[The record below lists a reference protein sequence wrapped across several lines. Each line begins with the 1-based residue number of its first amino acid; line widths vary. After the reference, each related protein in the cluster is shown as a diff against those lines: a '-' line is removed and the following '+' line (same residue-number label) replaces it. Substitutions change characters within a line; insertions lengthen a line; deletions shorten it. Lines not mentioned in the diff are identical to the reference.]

1 MRHCL
6 TLILLVFSFTVCAKT
21 ISARQGIVY
30 HVSPKIQRHLHAAIK
45 KIQLS
50 GSSKIVLLI
59 DTKNISFLKN
69 SGAHIGNSRFYEIS
83 ICKNVPF
90 TDYTTGYTVSIK
102 GKHYP
107 VYFKTTDEAFAQ
119 RYCNANF
126 KQFGGI
132 GVLGF
137 NDYDVDKI
145 VVDTQDNCLYTID
158 NVWKLIAKLEQE
170 K

>member
-1 MRHCL
+1 MRHYL

-21 ISARQGIVY
+21 ICARQGIVY
-30 HVSPKIQRHLHAAIK
+30 HVSPKIQRQLHAAIK

-50 GSSKIVLLI
+50 GSSNIVLLI
-59 DTKNISFLKN
+59 DTKNISFLTN

-83 ICKNVPF
+83 ICKYAP
-90 TDYTTGYTVSIK
+90 YTEYTNGYSISIK
-102 GKHYP
+102 GKHFP

-119 RYCNANF
+119 RSCNVNF

-137 NDYDVDKI
+137 NDYDVQKI
-145 VVDTQDNCLYTID
+145 VIDTQDNCLYTID
-158 NVWKLIAKLEQE
+158 NVWKLLAKLEQE